1 MEGPGWR
8 TFFDDVEATLA
19 GKQTDFLNGRS
30 TDTGTSYLYATF
42 GLTLLPEGLRCRTL
56 LGRMECAYADIE
68 RVEPA
73 VLALPRWLRIVMM
86 LAALLNWRLMGAIW
100 LGSSQET
107 HGIAIRRK
115 DGTRFNIWLDYL
127 DGSSHVF
134 RELRRANVPMSPQL
148 VQYVDEWLAE
158 FPAAEPW
165 PNANKRKGRLG
176 PVLALLALTLSLG
189 LHFWPE
195 SPRKVY
201 QESRALSPEMTAQRA
216 RLLEEMNQV
225 QIEMNAAMRRYQEG
239 PPKNRM
245 QELDHFTELSNQ
257 FDEITKKYDALW
269 SDTP

>member
-1 MEGPGWR
+1 MAPGGRWSLEIVPTEKLSGTCGISYSARGFLSGTCCSASTRRMAIHFPQTPSPRRVDFYRKPSRFAQPCRLRFHSAQWWR
-8 TFFDDVEATLA
+8 VHSPVL
-19 GKQTDFLNGRS
+19 QVQVPLRWRRS
-30 TDTGTSYLYATF
+30 AENV
-42 GLTLLPEGLRCRTL
+42 P
-56 LGRMECAYADIE
+56 
-68 RVEPA
+68 
-73 VLALPRWLRIVMM
+73 W
-86 LAALLNWRLMGAIW
+86 
-100 LGSSQET
+100 
-107 HGIAIRRK
+107 
-115 DGTRFNIWLDYL
+115 YL

-201 QESRALSPEMTAQRA
+201 QESRALSPEVTAQRA